1 LNQKNDLKLMNNVLM
16 VFLDGVGIGK
26 TDYQFNPFFKYGF
39 KTFKNIFGSIPSLDK
54 QKLTNGTHFL
64 FPTDANLGVEGLPQS
79 GTGQASLFCGF
90 NAPKFVGKH
99 FGPYPYSTTIPILE
113 KQSLLIHFRNK
124 TAGSYFAN
132 AYPKAFF
139 DYVKSGRTRL
149 SVTTLTC
156 QLTGIK
162 LNQVSDVRAGKALT
176 AELTNE
182 RWNQRLGYKL
192 KVIKPKTAARRLLRI
207 AENYKFTLYEY
218 YLSDH
223 IGHLRLA
230 NEFEKIFTE
239 LDEFLFT
246 LLNEADSKKM
256 TLIVC
261 SDHGNLEDLSVKTHT
276 RNPALTISAGKSA
289 KEIAES
295 VTDITQVKQ
304 AIIKYCK

>member
-1 LNQKNDLKLMNNVLM
+1 MNNVLM

-26 TDYQFNPFFKYGF
+26 KDNQFNPFFKYGF
-39 KTFKNIFGSIPSLDK
+39 KTFENIFGSIPSIDN
-54 QKLTNGTHFL
+54 QRLTNGTHYL

-113 KQSLLIHFRNK
+113 KESLLIHFRNESG
-124 TAGSYFAN
+124 GSYFAN

-139 DYVKSGRTRL
+139 DYVESGRTRL

-162 LNQVSDVRAGKALT
+162 LNRVSDVREGNALT

-207 AENYKFTLYEY
+207 AKNYKFTLYEF

-246 LLNEADSKKM
+246 LLNEVDSKKM
-256 TLIVC
+256 SLVVC

-276 RNPALTISAGKSA
+276 RNPALTITAGRSAE
-289 KEIAES
+289 EIAET

-304 AIIKYCK
+304 AIIKYRK